1 MGIKRA
7 DLIGSWY
14 PGTERECR
22 KMIEEFLEK
31 ISLPD
36 EDYLGIGGIVP
47 HAGWFFSGKTATAVY
62 SAIKH
67 AVTIELVFLFGM
79 HLPPGSE
86 NYIFVDEG
94 YETPFGPVYVSRE
107 ATGMM
112 LDSFSFVEEDAV
124 NYVRDNTIEI
134 QLPFIK
140 YFFPEAT
147 VVACGISPGSSAIEI
162 GKKASEISKSLEYNT
177 CFIGSTD
184 LTHYGPN
191 YGFVS
196 HGTGIEALKWVK
208 EVNDKR
214 IVELFLEINPK
225 TIMEEAELHHNACCP
240 GAAAAATSAVSES
253 GARKGILVDYS
264 TSYDVMPNSSFVGYA
279 GVVY

>member
-22 KMIEEFLEK
+22 KMIEEFLERVS
-31 ISLPD
+31 IPD

-62 SAIKH
+62 TGIKH
-67 AVTIELVFLFGM
+67 AGMVELVFLFGM
-79 HLPPGSE
+79 HLPAGSS

-94 YETPFGPVYVSRE
+94 YETPFGTMYVNRE
-107 ATGMM
+107 VVGMM
-112 LDSFSFVEEDAV
+112 LDSFEFVEEDAT

-140 YFFPEAT
+140 YFFPEAM

-162 GKKASEISKSLEYNT
+162 GKKASEISRKLGYRT

-196 HGTGIEALKWVK
+196 QGTGEEAIKWVK
-208 EVNDKR
+208 EVNDRR
-214 IVELFLEINPK
+214 IVDLFLAIDPEA
-225 TIMEEAELHHNACCP
+225 IMKEADLHHNACCP

-253 GARKGILVDYS
+253 GARRGILADYS
-264 TSYDVMPNSSFVGYA
+264 TSYDVMPNMSFVGYA
-279 GVVY
+279 GVLY